1 MIIGILICTIGIIP
15 IVLALG
21 IKRIYKGTKLSLS
34 LFIYM
39 LLITIWQED
48 IGILYFKD
56 LFNQDVIL
64 NLFRL
69 CRIALIYG
77 IPVVFYVA
85 YVIMNQYS
93 TTFKSD
99 TILNKLLNFVFTK
112 KILYLLLIWSSIIY
126 IINWTDFGIKGLKVV
141 KVTYSPVEFYFPI
154 YGSIS
159 WVFMVHMSSFILFF
173 IFLFLI
179 SWKIHNTSVKN
190 FLSTFSICSF
200 LLFLTGFINFSP
212 TTGAI
217 ASSIGVIIFSVIIMF
232 SFIKMNHDMTIKY
245 NQVVERQ
252 KKLDYTGNLAGSL
265 IHEIKNTNQ
274 VITGFAKMLEKS
286 HSLSEFERGS
296 LEMILKGA
304 KQTDDL
310 ANNYREYMKNSKME
324 FRIEELNEIIEE
336 AIEFSKELTK
346 DKQIDIEFISEY
358 TPLKS
363 YINRTYMQQ
372 VFINLI
378 KNSSEAIPLER
389 ETRKIKINIDLYD
402 DFIAINFYD
411 TGQGIAPEN
420 WESIFDPFMSSKEKG
435 MGLGLPFVKKIIF
448 EHRGDII
455 VANSSP
461 AGTHFQI
468 RIPQFEMSN
477 I

>member
-21 IKRIYKGTKLSLS
+21 IKIIYKGTKLSLS

-112 KILYLLLIWSSIIY
+112 KILYLLLIWSSLIY
-126 IINWTDFGIKGLKVV
+126 IINWTDFGIKGLKIV

-232 SFIKMNHDMTIKY
+232 SFIKMNHDMIIKY

-324 FRIEELNEIIEE
+324 FKIEELNEIIEE
-336 AIEFSKELTK
+336 SIEFSKELTK

-358 TPLKS
+358 KPLKS
-363 YINRTYMQQ
+363 YINKTYMQQ

-378 KNSSEAIPLER
+378 KNSSEAIPLKR
-389 ETRKIKINIDLYD
+389 ETRTIKINIDLYD
-402 DFIAINFYD
+402 ELIVINFYD
-411 TGQGIAPEN
+411 TGQGIPPEN
-420 WESIFDPFMSSKEKG
+420 WESIFDPFISSKDKG

-468 RIPQFEMSN
+468 RIPQFEMNN

>member
-1 MIIGILICTIGIIP
+1 MIIGILICIIGIIP

-21 IKRIYKGTKLSLS
+21 IKRIYKGTKLSFG

-39 LLITIWQED
+39 LLITIWQEN
-48 IGILYFKD
+48 IGFLYFKD
-56 LFNQDVIL
+56 LINKDLIL
-64 NLFRL
+64 FLFRV
-69 CRIALIYG
+69 CRIALIYE
-77 IPVVFYVA
+77 IPVVFYIA

-112 KILYLLLIWSSIIY
+112 KILYFLLIWSSVIY
-126 IINWTDFGIKGLKVV
+126 MINWTDYSIKGLKIV
-141 KVTYSPVEFYFPI
+141 KIAYSSVEFFFPE
-154 YGSIS
+154 YGSLA
-159 WVFMVHMSSFILFF
+159 WVFIFHMSSFILFLV
-173 IFLFLI
+173 FLFLI
-179 SWKIHNTSVKN
+179 SRKILNSSVKN

-200 LLFLTGFINFSP
+200 LLFFTGFINFSP
-212 TTGAI
+212 ETGAI
-217 ASSIGVIIFSVIIMF
+217 ASSVGVVIFSVSIMF
-232 SFIKMNHDMTIKY
+232 SFIKMNHDMIIKY

-274 VITGFAKMLEKS
+274 VIIGFAKMLEKS

-310 ANNYREYMKNSKME
+310 ANNYREYMKNSKMD
-324 FRIEELNEIIEE
+324 FKIEELNEIIEE

-358 TPLKS
+358 KPLKS

-389 ETRKIKINIDLYD
+389 ETRIIKINIDLYD
-402 DFIAINFYD
+402 ELIVINFYD
-411 TGQGIAPEN
+411 TGHGIPPEN
-420 WESIFDPFMSSKEKG
+420 WESIFDPFISSKDKG

-468 RIPQFEMSN
+468 KIPQFEMNN